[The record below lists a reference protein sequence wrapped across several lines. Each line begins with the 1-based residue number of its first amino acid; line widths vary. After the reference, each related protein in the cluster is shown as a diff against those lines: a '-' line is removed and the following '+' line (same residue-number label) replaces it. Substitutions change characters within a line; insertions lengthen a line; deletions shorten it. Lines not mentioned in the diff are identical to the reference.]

1 MLIIIAHTY
10 AHAAS
15 DAHDVTLYIII
26 FKLMLQA
33 FETYCTKQAASSM
46 LLATMEREK
55 ELLRVFLKVNLTIR
69 IVRWLTLMFSSV
81 QVSQMENKIL
91 RRMNLSSFLMVP
103 VQRITKYPLL
113 LARLLKVPQNTCSA
127 SLAS

>member
-15 DAHDVTLYIII
+15 DAHDVTLYINI

-69 IVRWLTLMFSSV
+69 ILLRPVVDLDVLLCPG
-81 QVSQMENKIL
+81 VSDGKQDPSKDE
-91 RRMNLSSFLMVP
+91 
-103 VQRITKYPLL
+103 PLL
-113 LARLLKVPQNTCSA
+113 LPDGPCPEDHQVPSTARQAPQGRVE
-127 SLAS
+127 